1 MELGFLSVVPPLMT
15 IALALIFKNVFVALL
30 VGVFLA
36 NMILA
41 GGAFFVGLNN
51 TFYSI
56 VKVFASNSNTIVLM
70 SIFLIGAVLYLIE
83 RSGGIAGFIDIMV
96 HKRGIIK
103 SKKASQ
109 FFTWLLG
116 CIVFTS
122 GSLSCMVTGSVAR
135 PLNDSMKVSHEKAS
149 FLVHSTSTPICVL
162 LPLSGWLGSMS
173 GYLISGGVPKD
184 QAISVLFQS
193 IPFNFYCIIAVAF
206 ALLSCF
212 LPIDFGMMK
221 KAEERVDATGEL
233 DDPASVGS
241 DSGREATEI
250 AANAHPN
257 AWNMVTPMAVM
268 IIGILGVLLVTG
280 KGDPT
285 KGAGMQALL
294 WGCMLS
300 AGSICLMCLVQKV
313 FTLEKLTGEF
323 IKGMASMLSI
333 VLVLTLA
340 FAMGPLVKQLDTGN
354 YLSYIFMSF
363 LSPGLLPAL
372 VFIMAMILSFATGTS
387 MGTMAIMGLIA
398 VPMALQMGVSVPLT
412 AGAMFGGAIFGDH
425 SSPISDTTIMSCA
438 TTGCNIMDH
447 VKTQMP
453 YALCFA
459 AASVILYLAFGM
471 VM

>member
-1 MELGFLSVVPPLMT
+1 MQYGFWSVIPPLVT
-15 IALALIFKNVFVALL
+15 IILALAFKNVFVALL

-41 GGAFFVGLNN
+41 GWGLFAGLNN

-96 HKRGIIK
+96 NKRGIIK
-103 SKKASQ
+103 SKKASE

-149 FLVHSTSTPICVL
+149 FLVHSTSTPVCVL
-162 LPLSGWLGSMS
+162 LPLSGWLGAMS
-173 GYLISGGVPKD
+173 GYLASGGVPKD
-184 QAISVLFQS
+184 EAIQVLFRS
-193 IPFNFYCIIAVAF
+193 IPLNFYCMIAVFF

-212 LPIDFGMMK
+212 LPVDFGAMK
-221 KAEERVDATGEL
+221 KAEQRVDATGEL
-233 DDPASVGS
+233 DDPASSVDDTS
-241 DSGREATEI
+241 RVAVEV
-250 AANAHPN
+250 ANNAKPN
-257 AWNMVTPMAVM
+257 AWNMLIPMLVM
-268 IIGILGVLLVTG
+268 IIGILAVLFVTG
-280 KGDPT
+280 KGNPT

-294 WGCMLS
+294 WGCMFS
-300 AGSICLMCLVQKV
+300 AGSICLLCLVQKV
-313 FTLEKLTGEF
+313 FSLEKLTNEF
-323 IKGMASMLSI
+323 IKGMSTMLSI
-333 VLVLTLA
+333 VLVLVLA
-340 FAMGPLVKQLDTGN
+340 FAMGPLVKQLDTGH
-354 YLSYIFMSF
+354 YLSNIFMNF

-372 VFIMAMILSFATGTS
+372 VFVMAMILSFATGTS

-398 VPMALQMGVSVPLT
+398 IPMAIQMGVSVPLT

-447 VKTQMP
+447 VKTQLP
-453 YALCFA
+453 YAMCFA
-459 AASVILYLAFGM
+459 AASIILYVVCGM

>member
-1 MELGFLSVVPPLMT
+1 MQYGFWSVIPPLVT
-15 IALALIFKNVFVALL
+15 IILALAFKNVFVALL

-41 GGAFFVGLNN
+41 GWGLFAGLNN

-96 HKRGIIK
+96 NKRGIIK
-103 SKKASQ
+103 SKKASE

-149 FLVHSTSTPICVL
+149 FLVHSTSTPVCVL
-162 LPLSGWLGSMS
+162 LPLSGWLGAMS
-173 GYLISGGVPKD
+173 GYLASGGVPKD
-184 QAISVLFQS
+184 EAIQVLFQS
-193 IPFNFYCIIAVAF
+193 IPLNFYCMIAVFF
-206 ALLSCF
+206 ALASCF
-212 LPIDFGMMK
+212 LPVDFGAMK
-221 KAEERVDATGEL
+221 KAEQRVDATGEL
-233 DDPASVGS
+233 DDPASSV
-241 DSGREATEI
+241 DDNTKVAVEV
-250 AANAHPN
+250 ANNAKPN
-257 AWNMVTPMAVM
+257 AWNMLIPMLVV
-268 IIGILGVLLVTG
+268 IVGILAVLFVTG
-280 KGDPT
+280 KGNPT

-294 WGCMLS
+294 WGCMFS
-300 AGSICLMCLVQKV
+300 AGSICLLCLVQKV
-313 FTLEKLTGEF
+313 FTLEKLTNEF
-323 IKGMASMLSI
+323 IKGMSTMLSI
-333 VLVLTLA
+333 VMVLVLA
-340 FAMGPLVKQLDTGN
+340 FAMGPLVKQLDTGH
-354 YLSYIFMSF
+354 YLSNIFMNF

-372 VFIMAMILSFATGTS
+372 VFVMAMILSFATGTS

-398 VPMALQMGVSVPLT
+398 IPMAIQMGVSVPLT

-447 VKTQMP
+447 VKTQLP
-453 YALCFA
+453 YAICFA
-459 AASVILYLAFGM
+459 AASIVLYVVCGM

>member
-1 MELGFLSVVPPLMT
+1 MQYGFWSVIPPLVT
-15 IALALIFKNVFVALL
+15 IILALAFKNVFVALL

-41 GGAFFVGLNN
+41 GWGLFAGLNN

-96 HKRGIIK
+96 NKRGIIK
-103 SKKASQ
+103 SKKSSQ

-149 FLVHSTSTPICVL
+149 FLVHSTSTPVCVL
-162 LPLSGWLGSMS
+162 LPLSGWLGAMS
-173 GYLISGGVPKD
+173 GYLASGGVPKD
-184 QAISVLFQS
+184 EAITVLFQS
-193 IPFNFYCIIAVAF
+193 IPLNFYCMIAVIF

-212 LPIDFGMMK
+212 LPIDFGAMK
-221 KAEERVDATGEL
+221 KAEEHVDATGEL
-233 DDPASVGS
+233 DDPASSV
-241 DSGREATEI
+241 DD
-250 AANAHPN
+250 ANNVTVEVAHGAKPN
-257 AWNMVTPMAVM
+257 AWNMLIPMVVM
-268 IIGILGVLLVTG
+268 IVGILAVLFITG
-280 KGDPT
+280 KGNPT

-294 WGCMLS
+294 WGCMFS
-300 AGSICLMCLVQKV
+300 AGSICLVCLVEKV
-313 FTLEKLTGEF
+313 FTLEKLTSEF
-323 IKGMASMLSI
+323 IKGMSTMLSI
-333 VLVLTLA
+333 VMVLTLA
-340 FAMGPLVKQLDTGN
+340 FAMGPLVKQLDTGH
-354 YLSYIFMSF
+354 YLSSIFMNY

-398 VPMALQMGVSVPLT
+398 IPMALQMGVSVPLT

-447 VKTQMP
+447 VKTQLP
-453 YALCFA
+453 YAICFA
-459 AASVILYLAFGM
+459 VASVILYVVCGM
-471 VM
+471 VL